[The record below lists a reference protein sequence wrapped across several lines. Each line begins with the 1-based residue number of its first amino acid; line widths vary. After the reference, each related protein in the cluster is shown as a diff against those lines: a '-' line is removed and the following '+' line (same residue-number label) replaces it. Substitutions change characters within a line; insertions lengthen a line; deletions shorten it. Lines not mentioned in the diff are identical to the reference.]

1 MLEQEQSA
9 HLNRRIDAAL
19 SPFERQVL
27 ELYLEGDDYIRIS
40 EKMDR
45 SPKSIDNALQ
55 RIRRKVRETLERV

>member
-40 EKMDR
+40 ER
-45 SPKSIDNALQ
+45 WIDLQ
-55 RIRRKVRETLERV
+55 NP